1 MVDVHYGRERDTLAG
16 GEGDEVMAMAMAM
29 ASRSREHSGEAPWSH
44 KVARFAARVA
54 LLSGLLATAA
64 CSASAAKRAPTSTA
78 TVHLSATATATATP
92 NHLLT
97 LDAAANAYIAKMSQ
111 DEQLGQLM
119 LVALSGTTYDG
130 NDAAMVQQEH
140 AGGILLD
147 ADNMT
152 AKDQAQAMIAAA
164 QAHATLPLL
173 VLTDEEGGFVDRL
186 QQLFGHRPSATDI
199 GYQGSYSFAVTQ
211 AQSTG
216 ADMHSLGFNADFAP
230 DVDVQIVDGP
240 DQSTR
245 TFGTTPDAVTRLAGA
260 YLNGLQSEG
269 IIGCLKHFPGLGAA
283 TTDAHLDLPTINRT
297 QDQIESVEL
306 APYRNLI
313 ATGQVDMIM
322 ATDLLMP
329 AFDPT
334 LPAELSP
341 TIMTD
346 VLRKQM
352 GYNGVVV
359 TDALYMQGVAKKYT
373 LAQAGVQSI
382 IAGDDLLVGAFSS
395 DQVAWMI
402 QALKDAINNGQLTQQ
417 RIQDSVRRILEMK
430 MRAGLLP
437 LPPNTVPVAPL
448 GTMRAV
454 TSPTALADWPR
465 H

>member
-1 MVDVHYGRERDTLAG
+1 
-16 GEGDEVMAMAMAM
+16 M
-29 ASRSREHSGEAPWSH
+29 ASRARDNRGEAPWSSR
-44 KVARFAARVA
+44 VARFAARLA

-64 CSASAAKRAPTSTA
+64 CSASAAKRAATSTA
-78 TVHLSATATATATP
+78 TSRPSATATATATP
-92 NHLLT
+92 KNTLT

-130 NDAAMVQQEH
+130 NDAAMVEQEH
-140 AGGILLD
+140 AGGILLY

-152 AKDQAQAMIAAA
+152 SPDQTRQMIGNA

-173 VLTDEEGGFVDRL
+173 VLTDEEGGWVDRL
-186 QQLFGHRPSATDI
+186 QQFYGWRPSATQI
-199 GYQGSYSFAVTQ
+199 GEQGSYSYAVTQ
-211 AQSTG
+211 AQRTG
-216 ADMHSLGFNADFAP
+216 SDMHVLGFNADFAP
-230 DVDVQIVDGP
+230 DVDVQLVDGP

-269 IIGCLKHFPGLGAA
+269 VIGCLKHFPGLGAA
-283 TTDAHLDLPTINRT
+283 TTDAHLDLPTISRT
-297 QDQIESVEL
+297 QDQIQAVEL

-313 ATGQVDMIM
+313 ATGQVDLIM

-359 TDALYMQGVAKKYT
+359 TDALYMQGVSKKYS

-382 IAGDDLLVGAFSS
+382 IAGDDLLVGAFSGG
-395 DQVAWMI
+395 QVADMI
-402 QALKDAINNGQLTQQ
+402 QALKDAVSSGQLTQQ
-417 RIQDSVRRILEMK
+417 RIQDSVRRILELK

-437 LPPNTVPVAPL
+437 LPPNTAPVAPL